1 MKGVSLGSMIT
12 GSFGDVSVKI
22 QQMSAPFNDPKSFPS
37 SGSPV
42 LFYDGVCNLCNRSV
56 RWVIR
61 RDRLKVF
68 RFASLQSSSA
78 ARMLPPGLA
87 GSGVPATVILL
98 DGTEVLTKSDVWLRT
113 VRRLGAPWSW
123 LAVLGIFPRALR
135 NGVYDFIAARRYR
148 WFGKLDQCPL
158 PDPKLRDRFLD

>member
-1 MKGVSLGSMIT
+1 MNE
-12 GSFGDVSVKI
+12 
-22 QQMSAPFNDPKSFPS
+22 PFNDPKPLPH
-37 SGSPV
+37 SPI
-42 LFYDGVCNLCNRSV
+42 LFYDGVCSLCNRSV

-61 RDRLKVF
+61 RDRAAIF
-68 RFASLQSSSA
+68 RFASLQSAAA
-78 ARMLPPGLA
+78 ARMLPTNLVGT
-87 GSGVPATVILL
+87 GVPATVILL
-98 DGTEVLTKSDVWLRT
+98 DGIEILTKSDVWLRT

-135 NGVYDFIAARRYR
+135 DHVYDFVAVRRYR